1 MMIEERIEKAKKRIA
16 KALHN
21 IRYAADAL
29 LKQNAKLEKE
39 CLDLN
44 NVQNHMKSSIAS
56 LEAEN
61 AAISEKLEEIRSK
74 IDNKNQVLQTGLA
87 IEVKSEQQSQ
97 SSSTVN
103 AEPELRTLPDT
114 LVDKS
119 TSEYIDVSINQLKR
133 LLKQKINK

>member
-1 MMIEERIEKAKKRIA
+1 MMIEVRIEKAKKRVA

-21 IRYAADAL
+21 IKYAVDAL
-29 LKQNAKLEKE
+29 LKQNAKLENE

-44 NVQNHMKSSIAS
+44 NTQNNMKPSIAS

-61 AAISEKLEEIRSK
+61 AAISGKLEEIRSK
-74 IDNKNQVLQTGLA
+74 IDNKSQILQTGLA
-87 IEVKSEQQSQ
+87 IEVKSEQQQ
-97 SSSTVN
+97 SSNTVN
-103 AEPELRTLPDT
+103 AEPELHTLPET